1 MKTLA
6 CWCTARG
13 QQDARA
19 LTVQEKCSAV
29 SLVLNFDI
37 VSSEPAFTVTSGSL
51 IPPAAKPIAVTTKLS
66 PRGADT
72 CRAREATSPVAA
84 LVGGRSTAESRPPY
98 RMRARSV
105 RRQIHEQPKAVWQ
118 GLGGPGT
125 GPGLPVEPGLLAAAA
140 APKWFAEG
148 PAAWGRPPA
157 PTPLGCQSPSHIR
170 RTSRPLLRKF
180 C

>member
-19 LTVQEKCSAV
+19 LTVQEKCSAT
-29 SLVLNFDI
+29 SLVLSFDI

-51 IPPAAKPIAVTTKLS
+51 TPPAAKPITVTTKLS

-125 GPGLPVEPGLLAAAA
+125 GPGLPEPGLLAAA
-140 APKWFAEG
+140 PKWSVESQQKVRKEKTTRQKRPKQKRVRPEKTTREPCCHG
-148 PAAWGRPPA
+148 PA
-157 PTPLGCQSPSHIR
+157 
-170 RTSRPLLRKF
+170 
-180 C
+180 